1 MLKIDLHIHTQKCKS
16 GDGTKR
22 NITPENFIKKMYD
35 NDVCICAITNHNK
48 FDLEEFKKIKSL
60 DDELTIFP
68 GIELDVVNDK
78 YQSHIVLVCDP
89 EKSEK
94 FHTIFDNDPT
104 RDYDEFTLS
113 SSELISKIKEF
124 KTDEIIIIP
133 HF

>member
-22 NITPENFIKKMYD
+22 NITPENFIKKMYG

-89 EKSEK
+89 EKAKNSTQ
-94 FHTIFDNDPT
+94 FLIM
-104 RDYDEFTLS
+104 TLP
-113 SSELISKIKEF
+113 ETMTNLRFLVQNLFPKSKNLKLT
-124 KTDEIIIIP
+124 K
-133 HF
+133 